1 MSLTV
6 PNLDLAPIGN
16 CAIASLVD
24 INARH
29 VWFCF
34 PRLDGDPVFNALV
47 NGDDPAAG
55 FMDIHV
61 EGQASSR
68 QTYVRNTAILETHIL
83 TDADE
88 ELRVLDF
95 APRFTQYGRS
105 YRPPLLVRRIEPVRG
120 QPRVALRVRPTFG
133 YGTATPQT
141 SIGSNHVRFLSG
153 DAVLRVTA
161 DIGPSFILDEAQ
173 FVLANPVNLFI
184 GPDEAVLEALDGLA
198 RRFLHETSTYWTE
211 WVRNLAV
218 PFEWQDAVIRAAI
231 TLKLCSYEE
240 TGGIVA
246 ALTTSIPEA
255 PGSERN
261 WDYRYCWL
269 RDSYFTV
276 NALNRLSTTRT
287 MENYVRYLLDTVVRE
302 RADHLHPLYPI
313 ISRNGLD
320 ERTAPA
326 LEGYRGIKPV
336 RIGNAAAQQRQND
349 VYGSVVLSAAQIF
362 WDRRIPTIGGTN
374 LYRRLSPLGELALG
388 CALDPDAGPWEYRG
402 RRHVFTYSATMCWAA
417 ASRLAMIADKLGLA
431 DDARHWTTGAD
442 ALKQQILDR
451 AVTDEGWISGAL
463 DAKVADA
470 SVLLLPR
477 LGLLSAD
484 DERFL
489 RTLTMTEKRLFRQ
502 GFLLR
507 YDEADDFGVP
517 ETAFLVCTF
526 WYVDMLART
535 GRGSQAREM
544 FTELL
549 QRRNGAGL
557 LSEDIHPVSGELWG
571 NYPQTY
577 SLVGLILGAHR
588 LSRSWE
594 QGLSHDS

>member
-1 MSLTV
+1 MS
-6 PNLDLAPIGN
+6 NLDLAPVGN
-16 CAIASLVD
+16 CAVASLVD
-24 INARH
+24 ANARH

-34 PRLDGDPVFNALV
+34 PRLDGDPAFNALV
-47 NGDDPAAG
+47 NGADPASG
-55 FMDIHV
+55 FMDIV
-61 EGQASSR
+61 VQGRAGSR
-68 QTYVRNTAILETHIL
+68 QSYIRNTAILETHIR
-83 TDADE
+83 TEADE

-95 APRFTQYGRS
+95 APRFTQFGRS
-105 YRPPLLVRRIEPVRG
+105 FRPPLLVRRIEPVRG
-120 QPRVALRVRPTFG
+120 QPRISLRVRPTFG
-133 YGTATPQT
+133 YGTVAPRT
-141 SIGSNHVRFLSG
+141 SIGSNHVRFIG
-153 DAVLRVTA
+153 GGAVLRVTA
-161 DIGPSFILDEAQ
+161 DIGPSYILDEAQ
-173 FVLANPVNLFI
+173 FLLTSPVNLFV
-184 GPDEAVLEALDGLA
+184 GSDEAILEALDGLV
-198 RRFLHETSTYWTE
+198 RRFLHETTTYWTE

-255 PGSERN
+255 PATERN

-269 RDSYFTV
+269 RDAYFTV

-302 RADHLHPLYPI
+302 GADRLHPLYPI
-313 ISRNGLD
+313 SSRNNLD
-320 ERTAPA
+320 ERDAPA
-326 LEGYRGIKPV
+326 LAGYRGLKPV

-388 CALDPDAGPWEYRG
+388 CALSPDAGPWEYRG
-402 RRHVFTYSATMCWAA
+402 RNHVFTYSATMCWAA
-417 ASRLAMIADKLGLA
+417 ASRLAMIAEKLGLA
-431 DDARHWTTGAD
+431 DDAQRWKSGAD
-442 ALKQQILDR
+442 ELRQSILAR

-463 DAKVADA
+463 EAKLADA

-477 LGLLSAD
+477 LGLLRAD

-489 RTLTMTEKRLFRQ
+489 LTLAMIEKRLVKR

-507 YDEADDFGVP
+507 YDEADDFGMP

-526 WYVDMLART
+526 WYVDALAAA
-535 GRGSQAREM
+535 GRADEAREL
-544 FTELL
+544 FTNLL
-549 QRRNGAGL
+549 ERRNSAGL
-557 LSEDIHPVSGELWG
+557 LSEDIDPASGELWG

-577 SLVGLILGAHR
+577 SLVGLTLAAHG

-594 QGLSHDS
+594 QGLSHES